1 MFIFKSINDYKRWTR
16 LNIIA
21 TKIEKEI
28 QKCISNSNFP
38 IYYDNWVKRHY
49 NIYGE
54 MIELKY
60 K

>member
-1 MFIFKSINDYKRWTR
+1 MFIFKSIDDYKRWTR

-49 NIYGE
+49 NI
-54 MIELKY
+54 
-60 K
+60 